1 MHYLYY
7 FLLIIFALLPSSIWL
22 LFFLRKDAH
31 PESNR
36 MILRVF
42 LYGMLAAILAFI
54 AERVFMPGL
63 LEGATRLAY
72 PPFLI
77 LILDLFIAIA
87 LVEEV
92 AKYLVVR
99 IGVWRSPELDEP
111 LDIMLYMVIAALG
124 FAALENI
131 LYLLNV
137 SLSPPD
143 IDCPAFFINIA
154 HSLSMIFGQ
163 ALSEKIFCTV
173 FLTNIIRFFGAVFG
187 HALWSGTLGYFLA
200 LSFYEPKKRV
210 KLLTLG
216 LTLATSLHAAFNYV
230 IMQMSKTENVIWF
243 ILLIIMPI
251 CLFVF
256 VTLGFKRLQKI
267 KSICKIR

>member
-1 MHYLYY
+1 MYYL
-7 FLLIIFALLPSSIWL
+7 LLIIFALLPSIIWL

-42 LYGMLAAILAFI
+42 LYGMLAAILAAV
-54 AERVFMPGL
+54 AERIIVSGL
-63 LEGATRLAY
+63 LERVEGLAY
-72 PPFLI
+72 SPFLI
-77 LILDLFIAIA
+77 LILDLFIVIA

-92 AKYLVVR
+92 AKYLVVK

-111 LDIMLYMVIAALG
+111 LDIMLYMIIAALG

-131 LYLLNV
+131 LYLLNA

-154 HSLSMIFGQ
+154 HFLSAVFGQ
-163 ALSEKIFCTV
+163 AFSEKIFCAV
-173 FLTNIIRFFGAVFG
+173 LSTNIIRFLGAVFG

-200 LSFYEPKKRV
+200 LSFYEPKKRT

-216 LTLATSLHAAFNYV
+216 LALATSLHAAFNYV
-230 IMQMSKTENVIWF
+230 IMQMSKTENGIWF
-243 ILLIIMPI
+243 ILLLIMPI
-251 CLFVF
+251 CLLVF